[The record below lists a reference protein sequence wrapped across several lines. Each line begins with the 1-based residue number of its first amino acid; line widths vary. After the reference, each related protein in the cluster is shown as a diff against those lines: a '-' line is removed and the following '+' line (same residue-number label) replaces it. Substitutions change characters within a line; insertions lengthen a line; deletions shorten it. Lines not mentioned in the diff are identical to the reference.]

1 MSRYYPQEK
10 KKGGETPCSQ
20 MRNNA
25 KMDSGMPLD
34 ILKLLAGSKVGRTC
48 VVCNG
53 IIQSYQI
60 ATQRWSTQVRKL
72 IVEQL
77 IRYHK
82 CARTGELH
90 WSCRSIPMI
99 WLLCLKNI
107 INTGQRWCW
116 CSSSRYTC
124 YHQTRQLPCCWNPI
138 LYPDC
143 FLDVGKRAQPQ
154 LLDVDTWH
162 AKFELW
168 TCDFDFAE
176 HSKTPLNVAWEFDK
190 QCGNWQSHSVRD
202 STRLWKWLHIAQE
215 LFVAASA

>member
-1 MSRYYPQEK
+1 MQWNNSKLSDCHAEMEHTSPQ
-10 KKGGETPCSQ
+10 TYRRTIDTLPQ
-20 MRNNA
+20 MCTHRRA
-25 KMDSGMPLD
+25 TL
-34 ILKLLAGSKVGRTC
+34 ILQKER
-48 VVCNG
+48 
-53 IIQSYQI
+53 
-60 ATQRWSTQVRKL
+60 
-72 IVEQL
+72 
-77 IRYHK
+77 
-82 CARTGELH
+82 
-90 WSCRSIPMI
+90 
-99 WLLCLKNI
+99 CLKNI

-124 YHQTRQLPCCWNPI
+124 HHQTRQLPCCWNPI

-154 LLDVDTWH
+154 RLDVDTWP

-176 HSKTPLNVAWEFDK
+176 HSKIPLNVAWEFDK
-190 QCGNWQSHSVRD
+190 HCGNWQSHSVRD